1 MSNSRYIW
9 RKRLGWLVE
18 KVAVLFILLFI
29 AFPIYW
35 LLITAFKPE
44 EFVYSNAFIFPPT
57 LANFR
62 AIFAGDPLDFKPY
75 LLNSLVISTATVLL
89 AIPLATMAAY
99 TLSRYAFKGSLPLLI
114 WFLTTQFLPP
124 VVVVI
129 PFFILFRRLGLVDT
143 QISLIIINLSLV
155 VPYAVWMLKGFVDA
169 LPTEIEEAAV
179 VDGCNEFEVLRRI
192 TFPLMMPGVIT
203 TAVFAFI
210 MSWNEFLYALVLTR
224 DEATTMT
231 VGLLS
236 TQTHR
241 GVQWEWMSAA
251 GLLVMVPIFFL
262 SLTIR
267 NYFVEGMTM
276 GAVK

>member
-1 MSNSRYIW
+1 MQDRNVL
-9 RKRLGWLVE
+9 RKRLGWIGE
-18 KVAVLFILLFI
+18 KAAVLLILLFI
-29 AFPIYW
+29 IFPIFW

-44 EFVYSNAFIFPPT
+44 EYVFSSTIIFPPT
-57 LANFR
+57 MDNFR
-62 AIFAGDPLDFKPY
+62 AIFGVALDFRPY
-75 LLNSLVISTATVLL
+75 LVNSLAISTATVLL

-99 TLSRYAFKGSLPLLI
+99 VLSRYAFRGSTPLLI

-129 PFFILFRRLGLVDT
+129 PFFILFRQIGIIDT

-155 VPYAVWMLKGFVDA
+155 LPYAVWMLKGFVDA

-179 VDGCNEFEVLRRI
+179 VDGCNEFDVLRRI

-203 TAVFAFI
+203 TAVFGFI
-210 MSWNEFLYALVLTR
+210 MAWNEFLYALVLTR
-224 DEATTMT
+224 KDATTMT

-251 GLLVMVPIFFL
+251 GLLVMVPIFLL

>member
-1 MSNSRYIW
+1 MQNQYLLK
-9 RKRLGWLVE
+9 KRLGWIGE
-18 KVAVLFILLFI
+18 KFAVLLILFFI

-35 LLITAFKPE
+35 LIITAFKPE
-44 EFVYSNAFIFPPT
+44 RYVFSSTIIFPPT
-57 LANFR
+57 LDNFR
-62 AIFAGDPLDFKPY
+62 AIFGGALDFGPF
-75 LLNSLVISTATVLL
+75 LLNSIVISTITVLV
-89 AIPLATMAAY
+89 AIPLATMASY
-99 TLSRYAFKGSLPLLI
+99 VLSRFAFKGSTPLLI
-114 WFLTTQFLPP
+114 WFLVTQFLPP

-129 PFFILFRRLGLVDT
+129 PFFILFRRIGIIDT

-155 VPYAVWMLKGFVDA
+155 LPYAVWMLKGFVDA

-179 VDGCNEFEVLRRI
+179 VDGCNEFGVLRRI

-210 MSWNEFLYALVLTR
+210 MAWNEFLYALVLTR
-224 DEATTMT
+224 NDATTMT

-251 GLLVMVPIFFL
+251 GMVVMVPIFIL

-267 NYFVEGMTM
+267 KYFVEGMTM